1 MKIRI
6 KYKKGSGIMKKVFV
20 GMLILSLICCIGCS
34 TTKKNK
40 DNEEKR
46 IKLVWQSE
54 QSFWEHQDYFNQ
66 VLKEKGHPYEV
77 EFVTSETVQKGQRVD
92 LLETGIDTWE
102 NPYDTNKDA
111 LEGRLLPLDD
121 YLNTKEGKKIKDAV
135 PEKIWDSYKINGK
148 QYSVISPGLLPDKT
162 VYIWDKELAEKYNVH
177 PENWDGD
184 LWKYKEELLKVA
196 EGEKKAGRKNFAT
209 VSGLLM
215 YAKEIPETTGAMG
228 VMYPIIFRENTNKV
242 EAEFLYETP
251 EYKRNLAGMREFY
264 KARLWRPEIESE
276 RESEYFL
283 SVETIFWSK
292 NAYLGFQKPNFW
304 DTHEVKE
311 IYREKV
317 WELSIA
323 LKETGITTESKQ
335 PKEAFDL
342 LCALYTDKDLVNA
355 IMWGSEENYDVVDG
369 KAVKPMSEG
378 EYIPSSAAGNQLLG
392 YVEVNEDNNLKEIY
406 PEEFENTEV
415 SKALGFRFS
424 GKGIEK
430 ELEKVVALNSL
441 VYSGSGEEVIK
452 NMEQIVEKYK
462 QAGIDKVIA
471 EWNRQFS
478 EWNKERR

>member
-1 MKIRI
+1 
-6 KYKKGSGIMKKVFV
+6 
-20 GMLILSLICCIGCS
+20 
-34 TTKKNK
+34 
-40 DNEEKR
+40 
-46 IKLVWQSE
+46 
-54 QSFWEHQDYFNQ
+54 
-66 VLKEKGHPYEV
+66 
-77 EFVTSETVQKGQRVD
+77 
-92 LLETGIDTWE
+92 
-102 NPYDTNKDA
+102 
-111 LEGRLLPLDD
+111 
-121 YLNTKEGKKIKDAV
+121 
-135 PEKIWDSYKINGK
+135 
-148 QYSVISPGLLPDKT
+148 
-162 VYIWDKELAEKYNVH
+162 
-177 PENWDGD
+177 
-184 LWKYKEELLKVA
+184 
-196 EGEKKAGRKNFAT
+196 
-209 VSGLLM
+209 M

-378 EYIPSSAAGNQLLG
+378 EYIPSSAAGNQFCGGL
-392 YVEVNEDNNLKEIY
+392 Y
-406 PEEFENTEV
+406 FE
-415 SKALGFRFS
+415 S
-424 GKGIEK
+424 
-430 ELEKVVALNSL
+430 
-441 VYSGSGEEVIK
+441 
-452 NMEQIVEKYK
+452 
-462 QAGIDKVIA
+462 D
-471 EWNRQFS
+471 
-478 EWNKERR
+478 

>member
-1 MKIRI
+1 M
-6 KYKKGSGIMKKVFV
+6 
-20 GMLILSLICCIGCS
+20 
-34 TTKKNK
+34 
-40 DNEEKR
+40 
-46 IKLVWQSE
+46 
-54 QSFWEHQDYFNQ
+54 
-66 VLKEKGHPYEV
+66 
-77 EFVTSETVQKGQRVD
+77 
-92 LLETGIDTWE
+92 
-102 NPYDTNKDA
+102 
-111 LEGRLLPLDD
+111 
-121 YLNTKEGKKIKDAV
+121 
-135 PEKIWDSYKINGK
+135 
-148 QYSVISPGLLPDKT
+148 
-162 VYIWDKELAEKYNVH
+162 
-177 PENWDGD
+177 
-184 LWKYKEELLKVA
+184 WKYKEELLKVA

-323 LKETGITTESKQ
+323 LKETGITTESKH
-335 PKEAFDL
+335 PEEAFDL

-355 IMWGSEENYDVVDG
+355 IEWGEKGVNYDVVDG
-369 KAVKPMSEG
+369 KAVKPMTQG
-378 EYIPSSAAGNQLLG
+378 EYIPHFWVGNQLLG
-392 YVEVNEDNNLKEIY
+392 YVEVNQDNNLKEIY
-406 PEEFENTEV
+406 PQMIDKAKV
-415 SKALGFRFS
+415 SKASGFRFS

-430 ELEKVVALNSL
+430 N
-441 VYSGSGEEVIK
+441 
-452 NMEQIVEKYK
+452 
-462 QAGIDKVIA
+462 
-471 EWNRQFS
+471 
-478 EWNKERR
+478 